1 MFVYTKA
8 VHIDIY
14 WTKSVPFCSVWGLH
28 LYLYVIICGALFSD
42 NIDVLMWFLFL
53 DKYVLMWLAETAQ
66 YAWSLMSVWALN
78 GRVHILNWSLKS
90 WVLLPH
96 PNILWN
102 DQKRYMALGGAGA
115 WRVLELL
122 LHNISYE
129 VWISIGAH
137 RLSWNHYY
145 QRSSQMGKLSVE
157 ILDSVVNY
165 LLQSAARPMYVS
177 LNLLVFPP
185 MLTRFDFISCCWR

>member
-1 MFVYTKA
+1 
-8 VHIDIY
+8 
-14 WTKSVPFCSVWGLH
+14 
-28 LYLYVIICGALFSD
+28 
-42 NIDVLMWFLFL
+42 
-53 DKYVLMWLAETAQ
+53 
-66 YAWSLMSVWALN
+66 MSVWAFEWMGL
-78 GRVHILNWSLKS
+78 GFKSIYWIDPWSPEFAS
-90 WVLLPH
+90 LPND

-157 ILDSVVNY
+157 ILTPLSTTSCSLQHDRCMFRWICLFFRQCLHISISSVAVGVN
-165 LLQSAARPMYVS
+165 LFAHTILKI
-177 LNLLVFPP
+177 LVPCNSG
-185 MLTRFDFISCCWR
+185 LYITQICS

>member
-1 MFVYTKA
+1 M
-8 VHIDIY
+8 D
-14 WTKSVPFCSVWGLH
+14 G
-28 LYLYVIICGALFSD
+28 
-42 NIDVLMWFLFL
+42 
-53 DKYVLMWLAETAQ
+53 
-66 YAWSLMSVWALN
+66 
-78 GRVHILNWSLKS
+78 VHILNWSLKS

-157 ILDSVVNY
+157 DSRLSTTSCSLQHDWCMFRWICLFFRQCLHISISSVAVGVNLFAHTILKI
-165 LLQSAARPMYVS
+165 
-177 LNLLVFPP
+177 LVPCNSG
-185 MLTRFDFISCCWR
+185 LYITQICS